1 MSYEYLNNNEEFE
14 IKGNWKSSQREKTV
28 LPWMRIINLPSFKG
42 IEDGVSKTHLA
53 VSIAIE
59 AARHRYSKYFVNFYD
74 LMPQL
79 KKH

>member
-1 MSYEYLNNNEEFE
+1 
-14 IKGNWKSSQREKTV
+14 
-28 LPWMRIINLPSFKG
+28 MRIINLPSFKG